1 MSGITIQKQDNIL
14 HLSGILDCRSL
25 NQLWQKKTELFT
37 NIERV
42 NVAKLTRVDSA
53 GLALLTY
60 FCIEQNLKLT
70 DLNKRI
76 SMLITLYDLDEILV

>member
-25 NQLWQKKTELFT
+25 NQLWQKTELFT
-37 NIERV
+37 NIEKI

-60 FCIEQNLKLT
+60 FCIEQNLKLI